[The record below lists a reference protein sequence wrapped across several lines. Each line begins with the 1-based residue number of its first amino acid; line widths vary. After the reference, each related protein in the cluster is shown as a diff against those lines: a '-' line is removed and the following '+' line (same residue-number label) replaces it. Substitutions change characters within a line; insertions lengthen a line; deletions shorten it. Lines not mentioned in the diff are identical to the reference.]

1 METYP
6 TIDEKSGRVLD
17 FEIDNI
23 YVNNSNVARILS
35 KVDGVAEVRVRKLFS
50 RWEEIHIWFKYMNH
64 DCIVWEPFGDNSRY
78 WIGSK
83 TLKEAT
89 LDMSKIENA
98 FKRYR
103 PPFIR
108 KVLGDILSLRIFT
121 RLFGK
126 V

>member
-78 WIGSK
+78 WIGAK
-83 TLKEAT
+83 ALKEAT

-103 PPFIR
+103 PPLIR
-108 KVLGDILSLRIFT
+108 KVLGDILSFRIFSH
-121 RLFGK
+121 LFGK
-126 V
+126 A

>member
-50 RWEEIHIWFKYMNH
+50 RWEEVHIWFKYMNH

-89 LDMSKIENA
+89 LDMSKVETA
-98 FKRYR
+98 FKQYR

-108 KVLGDILSLRIFT
+108 KILGDILSFRIFSQLS
-121 RLFGK
+121 RK
-126 V
+126 A

>member
-6 TIDEKSGRVLD
+6 TIDKKSSRVLA

-23 YVNNSNVARILS
+23 YVSNSNVACTLS

-50 RWEEIHIWFKYMNH
+50 KWEEIHIWFKYMNH
-64 DCIVWEPFGDNSRY
+64 DCVVWEPFGDNSRF

-83 TLKEAT
+83 NLKETT
-89 LDMSKIENA
+89 LDMSKVETA
-98 FKRYR
+98 FKQYR

-108 KVLGDILSLRIFT
+108 KIIGDILSFRIFQLS
-121 RLFGK
+121 RK
-126 V
+126 A